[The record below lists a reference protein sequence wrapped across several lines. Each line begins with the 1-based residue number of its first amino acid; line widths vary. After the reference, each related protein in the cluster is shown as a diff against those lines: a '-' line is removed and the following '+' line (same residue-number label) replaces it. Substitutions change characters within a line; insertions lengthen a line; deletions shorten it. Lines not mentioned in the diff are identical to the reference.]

1 MNIDLYLPW
10 GPHSISARE
19 RVGHRSATL
28 AQHDMIM
35 KRKHVWSLSA
45 IAVFLLVTGRRLNG
59 KATVTFKD
67 N

>member
-1 MNIDLYLPW
+1 
-10 GPHSISARE
+10 
-19 RVGHRSATL
+19 
-28 AQHDMIM
+28 MIM

-45 IAVFLLVTGRRLNG
+45 IAVFLLVAGRRLNG

>member
-1 MNIDLYLPW
+1 
-10 GPHSISARE
+10 
-19 RVGHRSATL
+19 
-28 AQHDMIM
+28 MIM

-45 IAVFLLVTGRRLNG
+45 IAVFLLVAVRRLNG